1 MQMKDILMDR
11 KEYSEEKAIAW
22 VENHKDDTVYQLLVL
37 KKELTTI
44 DKDCRPVGVNSS
56 IWHEEEDY

>member
-11 KEYSEEKAIAW
+11 KEYSEEKAAAW

-37 KKELTTI
+37 KKELTTVE
-44 DKDCRPVGVNSS
+44 KDCRPVGVNSS